1 MRLLVARVCSTR
13 MICNCKRNN
22 RSSSIAFDFRQ
33 NYPNLSNKRDE
44 LLAER
49 ADFLSTRRFT
59 GARYTSPEIQIRKRS
74 KRDGNK
80 ALGETGQSRQRFF
93 TCTQCIDCAQLSS
106 ATGCRR
112 FFPFSPSSLFF
123 FFLFFWPCI
132 LVVVAGYVYV
142 YVTTCILLV
151 QVRNWGTGRWEWT
164 GAVSCTQFDS
174 ISLQSFF
181 MRFLQFV
188 SHHSM
193 ISTK

>member
-1 MRLLVARVCSTR
+1 MRLLVARVCLTQ
-13 MICNCKRNN
+13 MIRDCKRNN

-132 LVVVAGYVYV
+132 SSSCWLRVRIHDRVYF
-142 YVTTCILLV
+142 TSTSGKL
-151 QVRNWGTGRWEWT
+151 GTGRWEWS

-181 MRFLQFV
+181 IRFLQFV

>member
-1 MRLLVARVCSTR
+1 MRLLVARVCLTR
-13 MICNCKRNN
+13 MIRDCKRNN

-123 FFLFFWPCI
+123 FSFCFSDHV

-142 YVTTCILLV
+142 YVTACILLV
-151 QVRNWGTGRWEWT
+151 QVENWETGR
-164 GAVSCTQFDS
+164 
-174 ISLQSFF
+174 
-181 MRFLQFV
+181 
-188 SHHSM
+188 
-193 ISTK
+193 